1 MRINEIFYSL
11 QGEGH
16 FTGHAAVFVRLSGC
30 NLRCDFCDTRH
41 ESGREMDAAEILR
54 EIDRYESRHVV
65 ITGGEPSLQLT
76 ESFVSLLHDHGW
88 YVQVETNGTHPLPA
102 NVDWITC
109 SPKGTPVVLDR
120 INELKVVYWG
130 QDITTYERMSA
141 DEYRLQPCDSGDAQK
156 NVTNISLAVAYIK
169 AHPLW
174 TLSLQT
180 HKLIHIP

>member
-41 ESGREMDAAEILR
+41 ESGRDMTVDEILQS
-54 EIDRYESRHVV
+54 IDQFESRHVV

-76 ESFVSLLHDHGW
+76 EEFVDRLHDRGW
-88 YVQVETNGTHPLPA
+88 YVQVETNGTHPAPA

-109 SPKGTPVVLDR
+109 SPKGAPIVLDR

-130 QDITTYERMSA
+130 QDITTYEQMNA
-141 DEYRLQPCDSGDAQK
+141 DEYRLQPCDTGDALR
-156 NVTNISLAVAYIK
+156 NAENISLAVCYIK
-169 AHPLW
+169 SHPLW
-174 TLSLQT
+174 VLSLQT
-180 HKLIHIP
+180 HKLIQIP